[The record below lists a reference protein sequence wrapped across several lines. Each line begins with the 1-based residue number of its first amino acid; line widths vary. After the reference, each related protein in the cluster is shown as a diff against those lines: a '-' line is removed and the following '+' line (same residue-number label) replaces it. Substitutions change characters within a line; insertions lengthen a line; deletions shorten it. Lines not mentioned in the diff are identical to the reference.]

1 MRSSSEALRAEPA
14 RRVRVLRG
22 ESAVAARPSSEAGPG
37 PAAALVPA
45 WLEARL
51 EAARAEGFEQGR
63 RHEAAEREAA
73 ERGALEDHRQ
83 ALVASIGRIA
93 DEVVAGRTALV
104 SHVEAEVSL
113 LAFRLTSVLL
123 DRELELA
130 SSPGLDAVRRAL
142 RLAPESGEITLR
154 LNPLDAEALD
164 GSDELAELL
173 GLRSFV
179 VVADGAL
186 ARGDCVAAAGSC
198 RIEAQIGPALER
210 VRAVLEGAGG
220 TGGGAA

>member
-1 MRSSSEALRAEPA
+1 MRSSSEALRVEPA

-22 ESAVAARPSSEAGPG
+22 ENALAARPSREIGPG

-51 EAARAEGFEQGR
+51 EAARAEGFEDGR
-63 RHEAAEREAA
+63 RYEAAEREAA
-73 ERGALEDHRQ
+73 ASEELAAHRQ
-83 ALVASIGRIA
+83 ALIASMERIA
-93 DEVVAGRTALV
+93 DEVAAGRSALV

-130 SSPGLDAVRRAL
+130 TSPGLDALRRAL
-142 RLAPESGEITLR
+142 RLAPEGGELTVR

-164 GSDELAELL
+164 GSDELAEL
-173 GLRSFV
+173 RCSRHIV
-179 VVADGAL
+179 VVADPAL
-186 ARGDCVAAAGSC
+186 ARGDCVATAGAC
-198 RIEAQIGPALER
+198 RIEAQIEPALER
-210 VRAVLEGAGG
+210 VRAVLEGRKSHE
-220 TGGGAA
+220 GGAP